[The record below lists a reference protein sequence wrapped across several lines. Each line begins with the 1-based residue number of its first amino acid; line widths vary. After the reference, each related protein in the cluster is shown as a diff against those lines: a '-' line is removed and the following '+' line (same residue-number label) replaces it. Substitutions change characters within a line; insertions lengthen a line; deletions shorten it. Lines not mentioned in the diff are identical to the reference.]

1 MEGMMSVSEGPTRL
15 GDQESAWRDG
25 CVFDKVIVG
34 VDGRDGG
41 RDAIALARRLGAP
54 DSAVAF
60 AHVYGMPTLG
70 GRAGVIALQLQ
81 METAERL
88 LADEAVRA
96 SSAAELVAI
105 HDPSVARGLHGLA
118 AQRGIDLLVL
128 GSCHRGLL
136 GRTLLGDDARRV
148 LGRAPCAVAIAPR
161 GYGATGSRPGLTQ
174 IGVGCDVSSP
184 SGRTM
189 RVAHALAARH
199 HATIKALSVV
209 SLQRIPYGEPV
220 PQQWPQIAGQLVVD
234 ELHRISDLEG
244 VEGDAAYGHPGEM
257 LAEFSADLDL
267 LIVGSR
273 SRGALGRRQH
283 GGTPNYLARHARCP
297 LLVVPLVGLRS
308 VDLPGRSSV

>member
-1 MEGMMSVSEGPTRL
+1 MMSVSEGPTRL
-15 GDQESAWRDG
+15 GDHESAWHDS
-25 CVFDKVIVG
+25 CAFDKVLVG

-54 DSAVAF
+54 DSAVTF

-70 GRAGVIALQLQ
+70 GRAGVLALQLQ
-81 METAERL
+81 METAERV
-88 LADEAVRA
+88 LADEAVHA
-96 SSAAELVAI
+96 SSAAELVAT
-105 HDPSVARGLHGLA
+105 HDPSVARGLRGLA
-118 AQRGIDLLVL
+118 AERGIDLLVL

-161 GYGATGSRPGLTQ
+161 GYGAAGPGRLTR
-174 IGVGCDVSSP
+174 IGVGCEVSVQ
-184 SGRTM
+184 SGPTM

-199 HATIKALSVV
+199 HAKIKAFSVV

-234 ELHRISDLEG
+234 ELHHISDLED

-273 SRGALGRRQH
+273 GGGALGRRLH

-297 LLVVPLVGLRS
+297 LLVVP
-308 VDLPGRSSV
+308 PGGPPFG

>member
-15 GDQESAWRDG
+15 GDHESAWHDG
-25 CVFDKVIVG
+25 GVFDKVLVG

-54 DSAVAF
+54 DSAVTF

-70 GRAGVIALQLQ
+70 GRAGVLALQLQ
-81 METAERL
+81 METAERV

-96 SSAAELVAI
+96 SAAAELMAI
-105 HDPSVARGLHGLA
+105 HDPSVARGLDRLA
-118 AQRGIDLLVL
+118 AERRIDLLVL

-161 GYGATGSRPGLTQ
+161 GYGAAGPGPGLTR
-174 IGVGCDVSSP
+174 IGVGCDVSVQ
-184 SGRTM
+184 SGPTM
-189 RVAHALAARH
+189 RVARALAARH

-220 PQQWPQIAGQLVVD
+220 PPQWPQIAGQLVVD
-234 ELHRISDLEG
+234 ELHRVSDLED
-244 VEGDAAYGHPGEM
+244 VEGDAAYGQPGEM

-273 SRGALGRRQH
+273 SGGALGRRLH
-283 GGTPNYLARHARCP
+283 GGTPSYLARHARCP
-297 LLVVPLVGLRS
+297 LLVVPPGGRRS